1 LIFFLLCDVIFFHK
15 LGFGT
20 TNCSCAK
27 MTSVPMFLHL
37 LPSGDRLAEHGNV
50 TDTKSNYRI

>member
-1 LIFFLLCDVIFFHK
+1 
-15 LGFGT
+15 
-20 TNCSCAK
+20 
-27 MTSVPMFLHL
+27 MFLHL